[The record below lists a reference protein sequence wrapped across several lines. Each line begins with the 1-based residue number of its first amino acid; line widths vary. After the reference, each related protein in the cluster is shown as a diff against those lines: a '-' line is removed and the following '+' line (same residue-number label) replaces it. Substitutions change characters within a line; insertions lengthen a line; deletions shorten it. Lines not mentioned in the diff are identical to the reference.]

1 MKKITVVLL
10 LLSIIACSDGDL
22 QIENIDFDGGTVTF
36 CPLQFNQTDIQRTL
50 FFKIVEDEA
59 LILQLQSGLIASET
73 ASDTATSSL
82 ENQSTLTYRLFSE
95 NVANTYFC
103 SDIPPATPTILEE
116 TTASS
121 GVLSLISSVDTVT
134 SSTKTYVHDISIT
147 DLTLLGNNGERIT
160 DQPGLDFGTYA
171 TTVDSSVDLVFSNYN
186 SSVIASCGNEG
197 ANVQFFKVANDEA
210 IGLEFPSS
218 ILVNEVT
225 IEPRTVA
232 LGNMVND
239 TTATFTNRVYRK
251 IVTDETVCTLTT
263 DDPDLVNSFTT
274 VSGMLSITT
283 VQGADSTPENPS
295 FDHTFTLSSFIVQ
308 DANENN
314 APEIETYVF
323 GTITT
328 RTN

>member
-1 MKKITVVLL
+1 MKKITVALL
-10 LLSIIACSDGDL
+10 LLAAIACSDGDL
-22 QIENIDFDGGTVTF
+22 QIENIDFDGGTVAF

-50 FFKIVEDEA
+50 LFKIVEDEA
-59 LILQLQSGLIASET
+59 LILELQSGLIANET
-73 ASDTATSSL
+73 SSDPETSSL
-82 ENQSTLTYRLFSE
+82 ANQSTLTYRLFSE
-95 NVANTYFC
+95 NVTSSYFC
-103 SDIPPATPTILEE
+103 NDIPPATPTILEE

-121 GVLSLISSVDTVT
+121 GVLSLISFVDTVT
-134 SSTKTYVHDISIT
+134 SATKTYAHDISVS

-160 DQPGLDFGTYA
+160 DGPGLDFGTYT
-171 TTVDSSVDLVFSNYN
+171 TTVDSSIDLVFSNYN
-186 SSVIASCGNEG
+186 NLAIANCGNEG
-197 ANVQFFKVANDEA
+197 TNVHLFKVINDEA
-210 IGLEFPSS
+210 ISLEFPSS

-225 IEPRTVA
+225 NEPRTVA
-232 LGNMVND
+232 LGSMVND
-239 TTATFTNRVYRK
+239 TTATFANRVFRK

-263 DDPDLVNSFTT
+263 NDPDVVNSFTT

-295 FDHTFTLSSFIVQ
+295 FDHTFTLSNFIAQ

-314 APEIETYVF
+314 VPEIETYVF